1 MLATNEAW
9 FKDYSTKSIS
19 DHAKMLQALCLSKS
33 MMLRLVGKVALLF
46 LRMPME
52 KRLRFMPT
60 GVTSV
65 VVLPLATLHQRAR
78 RMMDTL
84 R

>member
-19 DHAKMLQALCLSKS
+19 DSKS

-65 VVLPLATLHQRAR
+65 VVLPLATLHQWAR